1 MEQWLPQLKSIT
13 KLEYDTTNVFFFE
26 GRKYN
31 VHTPEGVTM
40 KSVIEKV
47 DETDY
52 IIQIKVRCFVLKSN
66 LTCQVI
72 PIDHSTCKVVRVQ
85 HYPGIIRSVFTSLFN
100 RREANETGEYVK
112 VWTEFA
118 EQKL

>member
-1 MEQWLPQLKSIT
+1 
-13 KLEYDTTNVFFFE
+13 
-26 GRKYN
+26 
-31 VHTPEGVTM
+31 M